1 MYTSEK
7 STRLTLFIT
16 YAFMAL
22 LAVLMVAAIPGARWF
37 FGDIMRESTIR
48 IMLTAFYVCCPAG
61 WLALIFIMKILRN
74 ILAEA
79 VFTSKTVAYLRYLSW
94 CCGFVAIAAAVCGL
108 FYLPLFIFA
117 FGAAFMMLI
126 LRVLK
131 NVMAKAT
138 EIKNENE
145 LTI

>member
-7 STRLTLFIT
+7 SAKLTLYIN
-16 YAFMAL
+16 YAFMGL
-22 LAVLMVAAIPGARWF
+22 LGVLMVVAIPGARWF
-37 FGDIMRESTIR
+37 FGDAIRETTIK

-74 ILAEA
+74 ILSENI
-79 VFTSKTVAYLRYLSW
+79 FTADTVRYLRCLSW

>member
-7 STRLTLFIT
+7 STKLTLLIT

-22 LAVLMVAAIPGARWF
+22 LAVLMVVAIPGARWF
-37 FGDIMRESTIR
+37 FGEIVRQSTIK
-48 IMLTAFYVCCPAG
+48 IMLTAFYVCCPAA
-61 WLALIFIMKILRN
+61 WFALIFIMKILKN
-74 ILAEA
+74 ILSET
-79 VFTSKTVAYLRYLSW
+79 VFTKDTVSYLRRLSW
-94 CCGFVAIAAAVCGL
+94 CCGFVAVVCAIAGL
-108 FYLPLFIFA
+108 FYKPLLIFA
-117 FGAAFMMLI
+117 LGAAFMMLI

>member
-7 STRLTLFIT
+7 STKLTLTIT
-16 YAFMAL
+16 YVFMVL
-22 LAVLMVAAIPGARWF
+22 LAVLMVVAIPGARWF
-37 FGDIMRESTIR
+37 FGEIVRQSTIR
-48 IMLTAFYVCCPAG
+48 IMLTAFYVCCPAA
-61 WLALIFIMKILRN
+61 WLALIFIVKILKN
-74 ILAEA
+74 ILSQT
-79 VFTSKTVAYLRYLSW
+79 VFTKDTVLYLRRLSW
-94 CCGFVAIAAAVCGL
+94 CCGFVAVVCAIAGL
-108 FYLPLFIFA
+108 LYKPLIIFA
-117 FGAAFMMLI
+117 LGAAFMMLI

>member
-7 STRLTLFIT
+7 STRLTLYIT

-22 LAVLMVAAIPGARWF
+22 LGILMVVAIPGARWF
-37 FGDIMRESTIR
+37 FGDAIRETTIR
-48 IMLTAFYVCCPAG
+48 IMLVTFYVCCPAG
-61 WLALIFIMKILRN
+61 WLALTFIMKILRN
-74 ILAEA
+74 ILEET
-79 VFTSKTVAYLRYLSW
+79 VFTADTVKNLRYLSW

-138 EIKNENE
+138 EIKSENE

>member
-7 STRLTLFIT
+7 STKLTLFIT

-22 LAVLMVAAIPGARWF
+22 LAVLMIVAIPGARWF

-61 WLALIFIMKILRN
+61 WLALIFIMKILKN
-74 ILAEA
+74 ILAET
-79 VFTSKTVAYLRYLSW
+79 VFTEKTVAYLRYLSW
-94 CCGFVAIAAAVCGL
+94 CCAFVAIAAAVCGL
-108 FYLPLFIFA
+108 FYIPLFIFA

-138 EIKNENE
+138 EIKSENE

>member
-1 MYTSEK
+1 MYTKEK
-7 STRLTLFIT
+7 STKLTLFIT

-22 LAVLMVAAIPGARWF
+22 LGIMMIAAIPGARWF
-37 FGDIMRESTIR
+37 FGDVIRESTVR
-48 IMLTAFYVCCPAG
+48 ILLTAFYVCCPAG

-74 ILAEA
+74 TLNEN
-79 VFTSKTVAYLRYLSW
+79 VFTADTVNYLRYLSW
-94 CCGFVAIAAAVCGL
+94 CCGFVAIAAAVCGI
-108 FYLPLFIFA
+108 FYMPIFIFA

-138 EIKNENE
+138 EIKSENE

>member
-7 STRLTLFIT
+7 STKLTLYIT

-22 LAVLMVAAIPGARWF
+22 LAVLMVVAVPGARWF
-37 FGDIMRESTIR
+37 FGDIVRDSTVR

-61 WLALIFIMKILRN
+61 WLALIFIMKILKN
-74 ILAEA
+74 ILAET
-79 VFTSKTVAYLRYLSW
+79 VFTAKTVACLRYLSW
-94 CCGFVAIAAAVCGL
+94 CCAFVAIACAVCGL
-108 FYLPLFIFA
+108 FYMPLFIFA

-138 EIKNENE
+138 EIKSENE

>member
-79 VFTSKTVAYLRYLSW
+79 VFTAKTVAYLRYLSW

>member
-7 STRLTLFIT
+7 STRLTLYIT
-16 YAFMAL
+16 YAFMSL
-22 LAVLMVAAIPGARWF
+22 LAILMIVAIPGARWF
-37 FGDIMRESTIR
+37 FGEIIRESTIK
-48 IMLTAFYVCCPAG
+48 ILLTAFYVCCPAA
-61 WLALIFIMKILRN
+61 WFALICIMKILQN
-74 ILAEA
+74 TLIGS
-79 VFTSKTVAYLRYLSW
+79 VFTNITVSNLRYLSW
-94 CCGFVAIAAAVCGL
+94 CCAFVAVSCAICGI
-108 FYLPLFIFA
+108 FYMPILVFA
-117 FGAAFMMLI
+117 LGSAFMMLI

>member
-7 STRLTLFIT
+7 STKLTLYIT

-22 LAVLMVAAIPGARWF
+22 LGILMVVAIPGARWF
-37 FGDIMRESTIR
+37 FGDIIRQSTLR
-48 IMLTAFYVCCPAG
+48 ILLTAFYVCCPAA
-61 WLALIFIMKILRN
+61 WVALIFIVKILRN
-74 ILAEA
+74 ILKES
-79 VFTSKTVAYLRYLSW
+79 VFTNDTVSFLRYLSW
-94 CCGFVAIAAAVCGL
+94 CCGFVAIACAVCGI
-108 FYLPLFIFA
+108 FYMPLFIFA
-117 FGAAFMMLI
+117 LGAAFMMLI